1 MSEDAGTILLIG
13 YGNPGRQDDG
23 LGPTLANALATS
35 DIPGLTIDSD
45 YQLTV
50 DDAATVAAHDVVVFM
65 DACVCGSEPFTFG
78 PIQPERAVS
87 FSSHSMTPPTVLA
100 LAQELFGA
108 STRGYVLGVRGYCFD
123 EFSERLSPQAQ
134 MNLDAARRFLEVL
147 LQDEVFRS
155 PVPSPN

>member
-1 MSEDAGTILLIG
+1 MRQYQQFRQQHPGYMLLF
-13 YGNPGRQDDG
+13 RM
-23 LGPTLANALATS
+23 
-35 DIPGLTIDSD
+35 
-45 YQLTV
+45 
-50 DDAATVAAHDVVVFM
+50 AAHDVVVFM